1 MGESARSRGRRV
13 AATALAASTIGA
25 VIIAATLS
33 GSVLAS
39 SAGPSVAGQYPPSKV
54 TICHH
59 TRGKKGT
66 KHVTI
71 RVSRSAL
78 RAHLRHGD
86 SLGAC
91 TTAKNKKLH
100 KKNKAHAR
108 KFHKHAKR

>member
-1 MGESARSRGRRV
+1 MEKTARSRGTRIAVVGAVAFTVSVAFV
-13 AATALAASTIGA
+13 AAA
-25 VIIAATLS
+25 LS
-33 GSVLAS
+33 GGVLAS
-39 SAGPSVAGQYPPSKV
+39 PAGPSVAGQYPPSKV

-59 TRGKKGT
+59 ANSKKGT

-91 TTAKNKKLH
+91 TSAKNKKLH
-100 KKNKAHAR
+100 KKNKTHAR
-108 KFHKHAKR
+108 KYHKRAKR

>member
-1 MGESARSRGRRV
+1 MEESARSRGRRV
-13 AATALAASTIGA
+13 AATALAAST
-25 VIIAATLS
+25 VAAASVAAILS

-78 RAHLRHGD
+78 RGHLRHGD
-86 SLGAC
+86 SLGPC
-91 TTAKNKKLH
+91 TTTKNKKLH
-100 KKNKAHAR
+100 QKNKAHAR
-108 KFHKHAKR
+108 KFHKRAKR

>member
-13 AATALAASTIGA
+13 AATAVAASTVAAAA
-25 VIIAATLS
+25 VAATLS

-78 RAHLRHGD
+78 RAHLKHGD
-86 SLGAC
+86 SLGSC
-91 TTAKNKKLH
+91 STAKNKKLH
-100 KKNKAHAR
+100 QKNKAHAR
-108 KFHKHAKR
+108 KFHKRAKR